1 MDRVPG
7 AQSVV
12 KTGSDTRIYIVLGF
26 PRAGEDT
33 LQANVCQGTEGAL
46 PFKQPASQPASLH
59 LRAPGG
65 IGHQVVIDDMIDHRP
80 TTTLTHDLDAIP
92 LLRTDT
98 SMRGKGLCKCLW
110 TDR

>member
-26 PRAGEDT
+26 SRVGEDT

-46 PFKQPASQPASLH
+46 PFKQPASQPPPS
-59 LRAPGG
+59 RAWWDRTS
-65 IGHQVVIDDMIDHRP
+65 IDDMIDHRP